1 VIEEARFQAEKDLIR
16 KRLLKY
22 TRKAFS
28 MLPELDEPRILD
40 VGCGTGVPA
49 MQLAKLTNGEIIAL
63 DINQRLLDILTRKIK
78 RAGISNR
85 VRVMECSISNMEFSN
100 ESFDVIWAEGSIHVV
115 GFERGL
121 LEWKR
126 FLKPN
131 GCMVVHD
138 EKGNISEKLWQISS
152 CGYDLVDYF
161 TLGEDTWWHEYY
173 APLEKRIGEIRTK
186 HANDPETLAV
196 LDKEQQEID
205 MFKKNPGRYCS
216 VFFIMKKK

>member
-1 VIEEARFQAEKDLIR
+1 VTEEARFQMKKDLIR

-22 TRKAFS
+22 TKNAFS
-28 MLPELDEPRILD
+28 ILPKLERPRILD

-49 MQLAKLTNGEIIAL
+49 MQLAKLTNGEIVAL
-63 DINQRLLDILTRKIK
+63 DINQRLLDILTRKIR
-78 RAGISNR
+78 RARISNR
-85 VRVMECSISNMEFSN
+85 VKVMECSIRDMEFSN

-131 GCMVVHD
+131 GFLVVHD
-138 EKGNISEKLWQISS
+138 EKGNISEKLEQISS
-152 CGYDLVDYF
+152 CGYELLDYF
-161 TLGEDTWWHEYY
+161 TLGEDAWWDEYY

-186 HANDPETLAV
+186 HANDPEVLAV
-196 LDKEQQEID
+196 LDEEKREID

-216 VFFIMKKK
+216 IFFVMRKR